1 MKLDYFI
8 EKKLIP
14 YIFIV
19 SSNPILFH
27 DLLEANRQLKDR
39 LTPNS
44 GALGYKIKLKN
55 LYISFLTLIHLFFI
69 IPGVALFHKPLAK
82 LDCHLSIIL
91 AVVITGAIFIGFTAF
106 RELLVEKISAL
117 RVEEGWRLHFP
128 LFDYEVYSQKVADIY
143 TKAVKK
149 KVSRGELEFYIMGEL
164 AKDGDEGKKPL

>member
-1 MKLDYFI
+1 MKLDCFI
-8 EKKLIP
+8 DKKLIP
-14 YIFIV
+14 YVFIV

-55 LYISFLTLIHLFFI
+55 LYISFLALIHLILI

-82 LDCHLSIIL
+82 LDCHLSIIF
-91 AVVITGAIFIGFTAF
+91 AVVITGTIFIGFTAF
-106 RELLVEKISAL
+106 REFLIEKISAQ

-128 LFDYEVYSQKVADIY
+128 LFDYSTYSQKVADIY

-149 KVSRGELEFYIMGEL
+149 KISRGELEFFIMGEL
-164 AKDGDEGKKPL
+164 AKEGEANY